1 MPPNKRKRD
10 ILDFDPNKSDS
21 DDENF
26 QPDAD
31 RPTRSRKKSR
41 PAKSG
46 KGPSRVR
53 RNKYRGSDIE
63 DDDEESESGGEESFD
78 EPEEDEEEEEEEMP
92 VNENTGRRMRKA
104 AVKAATYRESSD
116 DSAASGSSSDDK
128 DDLPRR
134 NPNKNSP
141 RPSKI
146 VVLQVR
152 KTRAGSAKVASTMT
166 RRTTRA
172 QTADDDEELVELS
185 NSGKHVMPARGS
197 RSISPEAASR
207 MTRATRGGK
216 GVMRSPPPPIEEAT
230 QESSPRKG
238 DTENGERSQSSNG
251 ELKAPEVESLSD
263 DDAAESAVKDEDHPM
278 ETVEPEEADDEDDE
292 EVPVTRR
299 TRGNR
304 PTVADDAEDEPAE
317 EEPAEEEPMNTRSRR
332 LTRKSRSKKSLQ
344 EPSSDFE
351 PGNDSGDDNESV
363 PDKAQTAADD
373 GNETTPS
380 RGRKNTRGRGRS
392 AKASHRDSGDEEVEL
407 DRDEMAEELEDLR
420 GSSNSRRPRRR
431 RQRSPSIRAE
441 SVRGKRKRNLVNY
454 SIMPPRDA
462 AEDEEQVPAPSPA
475 RRGRRGGAA
484 GWDRTLHTIAGPFG
498 GVNISGPGALFSGP
512 WGTGAT
518 ATGGVDSDS
527 SDDEMGGRSGLAG
540 PGGDVGKTPTSA
552 VPPGFLGGPGLNV
565 DGGAA
570 ALTAAPNVGK
580 VKNQKAYADADPLG
594 VDLNV
599 DFTKVGGLE
608 GHIDQLKEM
617 VQLPLLYPELFMKF
631 HVTPPR
637 GVLFHGPP
645 GTGKTL
651 LARALANSVGIGGKK
666 ITFYMRKGADA
677 LSKWVGEAEKQLRLL
692 FEEARRT
699 QPSIIFFDEIDG
711 LAPVRSS
718 KQEQI
723 HASIVSTL
731 LALMDGMDGRGQVIV
746 IGATNRPDNIDPA
759 LRRPGRFD
767 REFYFPLPDVDAR
780 KAIIDIHTKD
790 WGVSDD
796 FKRSLARDAKGY
808 GGADLRAMC
817 TEAAMNAIQRTY
829 PQIYASKDKLIVDP
843 DKIDI
848 QMTDFVL
855 SKKKIVPSSE
865 RAATSGAAS
874 LPKPVEPLLHDQLH
888 SIQAILEDILPRK
901 KKVTALEEA
910 MFEPY
915 DDEDFGFAR
924 EALNEEFERSRVF
937 RPRLLI
943 CGQPGMGHSYLA
955 AAVLHYLEG
964 VHVQNFDLPT
974 IFGDS
979 RSPEQV
985 LVGLFTEVR
994 RHKPSVI
1001 FIPNVDTWYTTL
1013 EGPAL
1018 TAFLSMLRSIP
1029 PTDPILV
1036 LGTSETDVQHLP
1048 GDLKRDLFGFSRK
1061 NSTEIAPPTKDNRR
1075 KFFSMIISNIRRF
1088 PREFPDPAN
1097 RKKRVLEQLEVAP
1110 PPPPKV
1116 LTKEEEKAEWLKY
1129 RQLLNYLKVHIQ
1141 PIMEQINRKYK
1152 IFRQAPIPH
1161 SHYQYLFDEQ
1171 DPNYVLPDVEGA
1183 IDRPYVIAKD
1193 KDGVQGLRET
1203 ATGKFFYN
1211 IDVQTIEERL
1221 ANGFYTKPSEFL
1233 RDIRALEKDAKASGD
1248 RLRILRAS
1256 ELLTNV
1262 EVDVSDIEK
1271 VRLPG
1276 VPWDELYEAEKRR
1289 RAAKAEK
1296 ARKKT
1301 AMQSLV
1307 DGATTSGTGT
1317 DGQGVETPKL
1327 HTTTARFQVMSPLPS
1342 ALGASSASQNHTN
1355 GTSVPSGAVSDDVQ
1369 MTDVETQLDFDGSP
1383 MHPPSQWPKMPPR
1396 ALNLS
1401 TRATTG
1407 GTTQLSQVSA
1417 VQSLPAGVSPSALAN
1432 DASTTKTSD
1441 PSNRSSNWST
1451 QVTNGV
1457 PHEQSSPEQLPDTQP
1472 YQSQTTSS
1480 DEQWPHSQA
1489 HGIARGVIQ
1498 APGYSASSRNNT
1510 SMNAARS
1517 SNAAS
1522 VANLLNDP
1530 LPEDQSQSQR
1540 HSGGSSASQQQVELD
1555 EASGAIFLTQL
1566 TARTSGCTIE
1576 QLEQLTREMMSE
1588 IWRTKGEHNRMK
1600 VLDAVTR
1607 VFNESI
1613 NDIETI
1619 QNVYQSSQ

>member
-21 DDENF
+21 EDENF
-26 QPDAD
+26 QPDVD
-31 RPTRSRKKSR
+31 RPARSRKKTR
-41 PAKSG
+41 PTKSG

-78 EPEEDEEEEEEEMP
+78 EPEEEEEEEEELP
-92 VNENTGRRMRKA
+92 VNQNTGRRMRKA
-104 AVKAATYRESSD
+104 AVKQQTYKESSEE
-116 DSAASGSSSDDK
+116 SAESDSSSDGK
-128 DDLPRR
+128 DELRKQGS
-134 NPNKNSP
+134 NVNSP

-152 KTRAGSAKVASTMT
+152 KTRAGSTKAMPAT

-172 QTADDDEELVELS
+172 RTADADEELVELS

-197 RSISPEAASR
+197 KSISPEAASR

-216 GVMRSPPPPIEEAT
+216 GLMRSPPPPIEEAT

-238 DTENGERSQSSNG
+238 DAENGEEQE
-251 ELKAPEVESLSD
+251 ELKVPEVELLSD
-263 DDAAESAVKDEDHPM
+263 VEPAESAVKDEDHPM
-278 ETVEPEEADDEDDE
+278 ETVEPEEADDEDDD
-292 EVPVTRR
+292 EVLVSRR

-304 PTVADDAEDEPAE
+304 LAVADDAEE
-317 EEPAEEEPMNTRSRR
+317 EETNNTRSRR

-363 PDKAQTAADD
+363 PEQAQNPVDD

-392 AKASHRDSGDEEVEL
+392 AKASHESGDEEVEL

-420 GSSNSRRPRRR
+420 GSSQSRRPRRR
-431 RQRSPSIRAE
+431 RQRSPSLRAE

-454 SIMPPRDA
+454 SIMPPRDVA
-462 AEDEEQVPAPSPA
+462 DEEEEAQAANPSPA
-475 RRGRRGGAA
+475 RRGRRGAAA

-498 GVNISGPGALFSGP
+498 GVNINGPGALFSGP
-512 WGTGAT
+512 WGTG

-540 PGGDVGKTPTSA
+540 PAGDVGKTPTA
-552 VPPGFLGGPGLNV
+552 APPGFLAGPGPALNV

-570 ALTAAPNVGK
+570 GLTAAPNVGK

-790 WGVSDD
+790 WGISDD

-829 PQIYASKDKLIVDP
+829 PQIYSSKDKLIVNP

-848 QMTDFVL
+848 QMTDFIL

-865 RAATSGAAS
+865 RATTSSAAS
-874 LPKPVEPLLHDQLH
+874 LPKPIEPLLHDQLKH
-888 SIQAILEDILPRK
+888 VQAILDDILPRK

-943 CGQPGMGHSYLA
+943 CGLPGMGHSYLA

-964 VHVQNFDLPT
+964 VHVQILTFLQ
-974 IFGDS
+974 FWS
-979 RSPEQV
+979 AEQV

-1036 LGTSETDVQHLP
+1036 LGTSETEVQHLP
-1048 GDLKRDLFGFSRK
+1048 SDLKRDLFGFSRK
-1061 NSTEIAPPTKDNRR
+1061 NSTEIARPTKDNRR

-1088 PREFPDPAN
+1088 PREFPDPAT
-1097 RKKRVLEQLEVAP
+1097 RKRRVLEQLEVAP
-1110 PPPPKV
+1110 PPPPKI

-1152 IFRQAPIPH
+1152 IFRAAPIPH

-1171 DPNYVLPDVEGA
+1171 DPNYVLPDVAGA
-1183 IDRPYVIAKD
+1183 MDRPYVIAKD
-1193 KDGVQGLRET
+1193 KDGIQGLRET
-1203 ATGKFFYN
+1203 TTGKFFYN

-1248 RLRILRAS
+1248 RMRILKAS

-1289 RAAKAEK
+1289 RIAKAER
-1296 ARKKT
+1296 ARKKL
-1301 AMQSLV
+1301 AMQSIV
-1307 DGATTSGTGT
+1307 DNTTSGTGT
-1317 DGQGVETPKL
+1317 SAGQGVETPKL
-1327 HTTTARFQVMSPLPS
+1327 HTTTARFQVMSPLS
-1342 ALGASSASQNHTN
+1342 NGLDGSSASHNHTN
-1355 GTSVPSGAVSDDVQ
+1355 GTSAPSAVVSEDVQ
-1369 MTDVETQLDFDGSP
+1369 MTDAESQLDLDGSP
-1383 MHPPSQWPKMPPR
+1383 MQPPSQWPKMPPR
-1396 ALNLS
+1396 SLNLS

-1451 QVTNGV
+1451 QVTNGL
-1457 PHEQSSPEQLPDTQP
+1457 PQEQLSPEQLPDTQP

-1489 HGIARGVIQ
+1489 HGLARGVIQ
-1498 APGYSASSRNNT
+1498 APGYSQSSRNNT
-1510 SMNAARS
+1510 SMGVARS

-1530 LPEDQSQSQR
+1530 LPDEQSQSQR
-1540 HSGGSSASQQQVELD
+1540 HSGGSSGSQQQVEMD
-1555 EASGAIFLTQL
+1555 ETSGSIFLDQL

-1613 NDIETI
+1613 NDIETM
-1619 QNVYQSSQ
+1619 QSVFQLSQ